1 MNYLFYDVFTDQPLL
16 GNQLAV
22 FTDGRGLTIA
32 QMQAIAREINFSETT
47 FILPAERADTDIR
60 MRIFTPAVEM
70 PMAGHPTVGSTF
82 ALAHVGVI
90 PRGQSRFVFGLN
102 VGPTP
107 VDLEWD
113 GERLRFVW
121 MTQGTPTFSRIVR
134 DRGAVAA
141 AIGLHA
147 GDLMDDLPIQE
158 ISCGVPYLIVPL
170 RGRDAVDRA
179 TPQPAAILELP
190 GVSRAHPAIL
200 LFARNVVSGFSR
212 TSEVRLK
219 DPTLVVGRV
228 SPEADAIEGG
238 PATTYS
244 RMFAPGLGVLEDP
257 ATGSAAGPLGCYLVQ
272 HGCVSDDEG
281 REMVNVQG
289 VKMGRASRIHISIT
303 GGPDAITDVRVGG
316 EAVLVARGEFLAIL
330 APAVAAGH

>member
-1 MNYLFYDVFTDQPLL
+1 MNYLFYDVFTDRPLL

-22 FTDGRGLTIA
+22 FTDGRGLTTA

-113 GERLRFVW
+113 GDRLRFVW
-121 MTQGTPTFSRIVR
+121 MTQAHARIR
-134 DRGAVAA
+134 RCTST
-141 AIGLHA
+141 IELRLPRPSGLA
-147 GDLMDDLPIQE
+147 WTISPADLPIQE

-170 RGRDAVDRA
+170 RDRETVDRA
-179 TPQPAAILELP
+179 TPRPEAILELP

-200 LFARNVVSGFSR
+200 LFALDVVSGFSR

-219 DPTLVVGRV
+219 PDTTADDIQPDVRAGTRRPGGSRHRERGWSAWLLPRAARVRVWRRGATDGERAGREDGTGEPHPHLDHRWTGRDYGRKGRRGSRARRAGRV
-228 SPEADAIEGG
+228 PGDTRDRGRRRALTPPIE
-238 PATTYS
+238 
-244 RMFAPGLGVLEDP
+244 
-257 ATGSAAGPLGCYLVQ
+257 
-272 HGCVSDDEG
+272 
-281 REMVNVQG
+281 N
-289 VKMGRASRIHISIT
+289 RAM
-303 GGPDAITDVRVGG
+303 
-316 EAVLVARGEFLAIL
+316 
-330 APAVAAGH
+330 